1 MTHQKALLVVGLVS
15 MAVLASTALG
25 GAPMG
30 PPMAL
35 LGEGNVGFGG
45 EYGHESMDLR
55 ANGTLSAVYGGVP
68 FDFVETIE
76 IEDLSMNMFFVTLG
90 YGVCDNWDIF
100 LRGRRG
106 CPGRYDG
113 SREYP
118 REPQ

>member
-55 ANGTLSAVYGGVP
+55 QWDSLGGIRRRALRLRRDHRDRGSVDEHVLRDPGLWCVRQLGHLPARVP
-68 FDFVETIE
+68 RMPRTI
-76 IEDLSMNMFFVTLG
+76 
-90 YGVCDNWDIF
+90 
-100 LRGRRG
+100 
-106 CPGRYDG
+106 
-113 SREYP
+113 
-118 REPQ
+118 